1 MIRKTGPKVWAYG
14 VTTCRKRRDNHLPLT
29 LDALRDA
36 GFDKPRLFADGTD
49 DACGWEAEFD
59 LPVTVRGVEPVGT
72 FRNWL
77 MAVTELYVR
86 SPGADRYAIFEDDL
100 DTRPGLREYLDAV
113 PWPDGKAY
121 VNLYT
126 APTTEDWFLSKS
138 RATHVNLPGGKQYEL
153 KAPVPH
159 VAPDYRGFLPTRQDG
174 KGAVALVFDWQGVRA
189 LLAGLTMW
197 ERAAINVRTTDGAI
211 AVAMAAA
218 GYTEHAHLPCLV
230 KHVGLESVSGHVT
243 YPPSRTYD
251 DRADYLS
258 WVNSRVREPAEVT

>member
-14 VTTCRKRRDNHLPLT
+14 VTTCRQRRDNHLPLT

-49 DACGWEAEFD
+49 DQRSWEAEFGV
-59 LPVTVRGVEPVGT
+59 PVTVRGVEPVGT

-77 MAVTELYVR
+77 LAITELYVR
-86 SPGADRYAIFEDDL
+86 SPGADRYALFEDDL
-100 DTRPGLREYLDAV
+100 DTRPGLREYLDSV

-121 VNLYT
+121 LNLYT
-126 APTTEDWFLSKS
+126 APTTEDWFLKGSK
-138 RATHVNLPGGKQYEL
+138 AGLEDV
-153 KAPVPH
+153 
-159 VAPDYRGFLPTRQDG
+159 RGFRTTRQDG

-218 GYTEHAHLPCLV
+218 GYTEYAHFPCLV
-230 KHVGLESVSGHVT
+230 KHVGLQSVSGHVP

-258 WVNSRVREPAEVT
+258 WVGSKEPAAVGAAGQN